1 MFYDHD
7 LQLIHT
13 VIKSSKILLEKVT
26 WQILEIVFCLP
37 LRSMMLT
44 VTACPYPWPSLGR
57 AQRLVPGKVAFS
69 LTCSNMAVLW
79 DLYFFTLLLAFHVH

>member
-44 VTACPYPWPSLGR
+44 VTACPYP
-57 AQRLVPGKVAFS
+57 
-69 LTCSNMAVLW
+69 
-79 DLYFFTLLLAFHVH
+79 